1 MLSIDLAHLNR
12 MSAGKFDFALEMD
25 SVRFARLLEL
35 SCGRSFRASLAF
47 EANLKIRT
55 TDSDLSS
62 APRLILS
69 DFRPMLQSA
78 TGTKH
83 TVSLFGRRH
92 HQCSVFACFVL
103 KRIHSGCSHLK
114 T

>member
-1 MLSIDLAHLNR
+1 MLFLVLAHQKRILAR
-12 MSAGKFDFALEMD
+12 KFDFVPEMD
-25 SVRFARLLEL
+25 SVRFAHLLEL
-35 SCGRSFRASLAF
+35 SCGRPFRASLAF

-78 TGTKH
+78 TGTRH
-83 TVSLFGRRH
+83 TVSLFSRRH
-92 HQCSVFACFVL
+92 HQ
-103 KRIHSGCSHLK
+103 
-114 T
+114 